1 MKQGTLDLGVIPEPN
16 LSNFYAGPNQEVLKT
31 LSHWLLTIEPHL
43 QPLPF
48 YIWGERGSGKTHL
61 LKAAMRDT
69 MLLGKRGIY
78 FNPQESFEG
87 EKIDFDPTWQL
98 MVVDDVHLLSGQ
110 QESMV
115 FNWFVNALLPRDG
128 LHRAVLL
135 SGDRPA
141 ADLQLRE
148 DLRTRIGGGL
158 VYGLKVMSEI
168 ERREVLTQQASLRG
182 LALRPEVLDFML
194 ARFSRDL
201 SNLVGWLEQLDRY
214 ALETQRPITIPLIK
228 DMLKDS

>member
-1 MKQGTLDLGVIPEPN
+1 MKQGALDLGWMPQPS
-16 LSNFYAGPNQEVLKT
+16 LSNFYAGPNRDVLKT
-31 LSHWLLTIEPHL
+31 LSEWLLTVEPHL

-48 YIWGERGSGKTHL
+48 YLWGERGSGKTHL
-61 LKAAMRDT
+61 LKAALHSA
-69 MLLGKRGIY
+69 MLTGKRGIY
-78 FNPQESFEG
+78 FNPQETIESRVM
-87 EKIDFDPTWQL
+87 DFDPSWQL
-98 MVVDDVHLLSGQ
+98 MVVDDAHLLSSQ
-110 QESMV
+110 QEGMV

-128 LHRAVLL
+128 LHRAILL

-158 VYGLKVMSEI
+158 VYGLKVMSEV

-194 ARFSRDL
+194 SRFSRDL
-201 SNLVGWLEQLDRY
+201 SNLVGWLEQLDQY

-228 DMLKDS
+228 DMLKDT

>member
-1 MKQGTLDLGVIPEPN
+1 MKQGTLDLGWMPKPS
-16 LSNFYAGPNQEVLKT
+16 LSNFYAGPNQDVVKT
-31 LSHWLLTIEPHL
+31 LSDWLLTIAPHL

-48 YIWGERGSGKTHL
+48 YMWGDRGSGKTHL
-61 LKAAMRDT
+61 LKAALNST
-69 MLLGKRGIY
+69 TLLGKPGVY
-78 FNPQESFEG
+78 FNPQEALED
-87 EKIDFDPTWQL
+87 EVLDFDPTWQL
-98 MVVDDVHLLSGQ
+98 MVVDDVHLLSSQ
-110 QESMV
+110 QEGMV

-128 LHRAVLL
+128 LHRAILL

-158 VYGLKVMSEI
+158 VYGLKLMSEV

-182 LALRPEVLDFML
+182 LVLRPEVLDFML
-194 ARFSRDL
+194 VRFSRDL
-201 SNLVGWLEQLDRY
+201 SNLVGWLEQLDHY

-228 DMLKDS
+228 DMLKDI

>member
-1 MKQGTLDLGVIPEPN
+1 MKQGTLDLGWMPKPS
-16 LSNFYAGPNQEVLKT
+16 LSNFYAGPNQDVVKT
-31 LSHWLLTIEPHL
+31 LSDWLLTIAPHL

-48 YIWGERGSGKTHL
+48 YMWGERGSGKTHL
-61 LKAAMRDT
+61 LKAALNST
-69 MLLGKRGIY
+69 TLLGKPGVY
-78 FNPQESFEG
+78 FNPQEALED
-87 EKIDFDPTWQL
+87 EVLDFDPTWQL
-98 MVVDDVHLLSGQ
+98 MVVDDVHLLSSQ
-110 QESMV
+110 QEGMV

-128 LHRAVLL
+128 LHRAILL

-158 VYGLKVMSEI
+158 VYGLKLMSEV

-182 LALRPEVLDFML
+182 LVLRPEVLDFML
-194 ARFSRDL
+194 VRFSRDL
-201 SNLVGWLEQLDRY
+201 SNLVGWLEQLDHY

-228 DMLKDS
+228 DMLKDI